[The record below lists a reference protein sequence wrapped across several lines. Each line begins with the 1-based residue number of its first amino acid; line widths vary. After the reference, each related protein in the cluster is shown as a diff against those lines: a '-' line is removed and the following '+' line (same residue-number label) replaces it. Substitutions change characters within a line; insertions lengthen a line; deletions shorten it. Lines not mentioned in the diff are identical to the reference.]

1 MGMSPIIFYDLTY
14 KEARLAL
21 EGYEKEQE
29 HLYYLNYYATFNAIG
44 IFLGSSKHKKFK
56 PIDPF
61 NNENNQDNN
70 ESGKKITQ
78 EEKQEILDL
87 FDNYENNK

>member
-21 EGYEKEQE
+21 EGYQKEQE
-29 HLYYLNYYATFNAIG
+29 QLYYLNYYATFNAIG
-44 IFLGSSKHKKFK
+44 HFLGSSKHKKFK

-61 NNENNQDNN
+61 GSDSKDNN
-70 ESGKKITQ
+70 ESNKKITQ
-78 EEKQEILDL
+78 EQKQEILDL
-87 FDNYENNK
+87 FNDNEK

>member
-14 KEARLAL
+14 EEARLAL
-21 EGYEKEQE
+21 EGYEQEQE

-44 IFLGSSKHKKFK
+44 HFLGSSKHRKFK

-61 NNENNQDNN
+61 NTEKQNKKDN
-70 ESGKKITQ
+70 KITQ
-78 EEKQEILDL
+78 EQKQEIIDL

>member
-61 NNENNQDNN
+61 NNKNNQDNN

-78 EEKQEILDL
+78 EEKQKILDL

>member
-14 KEARLAL
+14 KEARLSL

-44 IFLGSSKHKKFK
+44 HFLGSSKHKKFK

-61 NNENNQDNN
+61 DYSNKDNN
-70 ESGKKITQ
+70 ESNKKITQ
-78 EEKQEILDL
+78 EQKQEILDL
-87 FDNYENNK
+87 FNDYEK

>member
-21 EGYEKEQE
+21 EGYESEQE

-61 NNENNQDNN
+61 NSKNEANN
-70 ESGKKITQ
+70 ESNNKITQ
-78 EEKQEILDL
+78 EQKQEIIDL
-87 FDNYENNK
+87 FNDNEK

>member
-61 NNENNQDNN
+61 SNENEANN

-78 EEKQEILDL
+78 KEKQEILDL
-87 FDNYENNK
+87 FNNYENNK

>member
-61 NNENNQDNN
+61 NSKNEANN
-70 ESGKKITQ
+70 ESGKKVTQ
-78 EEKQEILDL
+78 KEKQEILDL
-87 FDNYENNK
+87 FDDYENNK

>member
-21 EGYEKEQE
+21 EGYESEQE

-44 IFLGSSKHKKFK
+44 HFLGSSKHKKFK

-61 NNENNQDNN
+61 NNNNQDNN
-70 ESGKKITQ
+70 NESDKKITQ
-78 EEKQEILDL
+78 EQKQEIIDL
-87 FDNYENNK
+87 FNDNDK

>member
-29 HLYYLNYYATFNAIG
+29 HLYVSTLFIGSTDDINNYIEVE
-44 IFLGSSKHKKFK
+44 K
-56 PIDPF
+56 P
-61 NNENNQDNN
+61 NEIHN
-70 ESGKKITQ
+70 
-78 EEKQEILDL
+78 
-87 FDNYENNK
+87 

>member
-21 EGYEKEQE
+21 EGYQKEQE
-29 HLYYLNYYATFNAIG
+29 QLYYLNYYATFNAIG
-44 IFLGSSKHKKFK
+44 HFLGSSKHKKFK

-61 NNENNQDNN
+61 DSDSKDNN
-70 ESGKKITQ
+70 ESNKKITQ
-78 EEKQEILDL
+78 EQKQEILDL
-87 FDNYENNK
+87 FNDNEK

>member
-21 EGYEKEQE
+21 EGYQKEQE
-29 HLYYLNYYATFNAIG
+29 QLYYLNYYATFNAIG
-44 IFLGSSKHKKFK
+44 HFLGSSKHKKFK

-61 NNENNQDNN
+61 GNDSKDNN
-70 ESGKKITQ
+70 ESNKKITQ
-78 EEKQEILDL
+78 EQKQEILNL
-87 FDNYENNK
+87 FNDNEK